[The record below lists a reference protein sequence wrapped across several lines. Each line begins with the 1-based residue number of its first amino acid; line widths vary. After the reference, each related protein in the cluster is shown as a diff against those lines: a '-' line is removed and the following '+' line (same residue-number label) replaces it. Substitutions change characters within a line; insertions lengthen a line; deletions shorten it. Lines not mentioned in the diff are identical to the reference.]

1 MVLAGLDVQDVVS
14 SSAYH
19 GLNAKVKFNGWKKV

>member
-14 SSAYH
+14 SSAY